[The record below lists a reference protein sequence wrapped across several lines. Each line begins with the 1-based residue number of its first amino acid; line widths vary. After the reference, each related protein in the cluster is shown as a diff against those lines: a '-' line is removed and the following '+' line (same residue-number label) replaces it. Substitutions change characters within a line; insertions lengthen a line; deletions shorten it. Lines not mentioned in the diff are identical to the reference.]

1 MKGTKLTLIE
11 RVQPDAREDFL
22 IMGMVFALSGLLLAK
37 NDPLPHYKECRNEGY
52 EKYTIYDDILGTVTN
67 SMPHY
72 CMRVE
77 KEGEYLYMSF
87 IDRFDVSIGNGS
99 IFTFLI

>member
-37 NDPLPHYKECRNEGY
+37 NDPLA
-52 EKYTIYDDILGTVTN
+52 T
-67 SMPHY
+67 
-72 CMRVE
+72 
-77 KEGEYLYMSF
+77 
-87 IDRFDVSIGNGS
+87 
-99 IFTFLI
+99 